1 MDMDY
6 FAALQKVAD
15 KAAVVTF
22 DVFDTCIHRCV
33 ARPVHVF
40 DLVARKWCAGEPD
53 HLALLGRFRIE
64 RMHAE
69 AAARRACKDREDIT
83 LAAIYEQLGRSLP
96 LGEAQLQALCA
107 LELRT
112 ELELCYP
119 SPTIKAF

>member
-1 MDMDY
+1 
-6 FAALQKVAD
+6 
-15 KAAVVTF
+15 
-22 DVFDTCIHRCV
+22 
-33 ARPVHVF
+33 
-40 DLVARKWCAGEPD
+40 
-53 HLALLGRFRIE
+53 
-64 RMHAE
+64 MHAE

-119 SPTIKAF
+119 SPTIKAFYDSCVASGKSIAFISDMYLPHAQIAQMLSHCGFDPQHLFVSSEVGLCK